1 MIFWFFNGKI
11 IFSCKNT
18 IIIVNDFIVF
28 VKFLSWI
35 VAIWMKLSKLIRR
48 KRPKVLEEDPNIK
61 IKYNVITKKK
71 NGPKESPGPLEPPHL
86 GPFLSL
92 EKDLRPSFFYF
103 FCLNKSTR
111 PS

>member
-1 MIFWFFNGKI
+1 MIFLFFSSKI

-18 IIIVNDFIVF
+18 IIIVNYFIIF

-71 NGPKESPGPLEPPHL
+71 NGPKESPGPLEPPPGSIPEPGKGL
-86 GPFLSL
+86 KTQFFL
-92 EKDLRPSFFYF
+92 FFF
-103 FCLNKSTR
+103 V
-111 PS
+111 